1 MSKKLFFVCP
11 IGNEGSPERRTSDFV
26 LDYIINPV
34 AQNLDFKTHRSDL
47 IVSQNTIT
55 EDIIN
60 HLQNDDLVIAD
71 VTGTN
76 ANVMFELGYRFS
88 LKTPLI
94 LIAQSVDNLPFDIS
108 GLRVITYDTTLPDIN
123 KVKNDIKTRILTFN
137 FSSEEPEK
145 QEINEPKKQDSSY
158 YSAKSE
164 NFKLDKYQ
172 SSLKPFTVD
181 VSSPHVLDQHTSNLL
196 DFTKSKDFK
205 LTLDKYQSSLNPF
218 DLSNFHNSDK

>member
-1 MSKKLFFVCP
+1 MSKDIFFVSP
-11 IGNEGSPERRTSDFV
+11 IGNEGSLERKTADFV
-26 LDYIINPV
+26 LNNIIDPI
-34 AQNLDFKTHRSDL
+34 AQKLDFKTHRSDL

-108 GLRVITYDTTLPDIN
+108 GLRVITYDTTLPDID

-145 QEINEPKKQDSSY
+145 QEINEPQKQDSSY

-164 NFKLDKYQ
+164 DFNLEKNG
-172 SSLKPFTVD
+172 LKPFTID

-196 DFTKSKDFK
+196 DFTKSEDFK